1 MDALKIPDSMNPAD
15 TDAVY
20 APLHASP
27 LPAGVTVARN
37 FAYGPDARHRLDLAH
52 AQDSKDSARQP
63 RPVLVFVHGGG
74 FTSGERQR
82 PGTPFHDNVMRWAV
96 GEGMIGINL
105 TYRLAP
111 EHAWPAGGVD
121 VLAAMGWVRE
131 HAARWGGDPARIVL
145 FGHSAGA
152 SHAAEALARMQEKSS
167 ESLPAAAVLLS
178 GIYAPA
184 DVATTPGRQAYFG
197 ADASLYEARASVSR
211 LAAARLPLL
220 IAHSEREP
228 REFADQAR
236 ALGAALEKRG
246 GAPQCEVLEGHNHFS
261 PVMSLGSTDISFSR
275 TLADF
280 VRRTVS

>member
-1 MDALKIPDSMNPAD
+1 MDALPIPDSMNPAD
-15 TDAVY
+15 TDDVY
-20 APLHASP
+20 APLHASA
-27 LPAGVTVARN
+27 LPPGVTVARN

-52 AQDSKDSARQP
+52 SQDSAARP
-63 RPVLVFVHGGG
+63 KPVFVFVHGGG

-96 GEGMIGINL
+96 HEGMVGVNL

-111 EHAWPAGGVD
+111 EHAWPAGGAD
-121 VLAAMGWVRE
+121 VLAAMGWIRE
-131 HAARWGGDPARIVL
+131 NIARWGGDPARTVL

-152 SHAAEALARMQEKSS
+152 SHAAEALAQAQEKGG

-184 DVATTPGRQAYFG
+184 DVAPTPGRQAYFG
-197 ADASLYEARASVSR
+197 TDASLYETRASVSR

-236 ALGAALEKRG
+236 ALGSALERQG
-246 GAPQCEVLEGHNHFS
+246 SAPQCEVLQSHNHFS
-261 PVMSLGSTDISFSR
+261 PVMSLGSTDVSFGR
-275 TLADF
+275 ELAGF
-280 VRRTVS
+280 VQRSLSG